1 MNSFYQILNFYNF
14 SQGFAVR
21 FFLPIAQENVSFL
34 SLFLFVLETAEFNGF
49 DQINAYKKHIVDF
62 SERKKSW
69 LVISDLSHEL
79 TFLADSFKGDERLF
93 QNYREKSK
101 VKLGL

>member
-1 MNSFYQILNFYNF
+1 MQYVFFYRLRKKMFPFYL
-14 SQGFAVR
+14 Q
-21 FFLPIAQENVSFL
+21 
-34 SLFLFVLETAEFNGF
+34 FLFVLETAEFIGF

-69 LVISDLSHEL
+69 LVIFDLSHEL

-93 QNYREKSK
+93 QNYRAKSK
-101 VKLGL
+101 VKHGL

>member
-1 MNSFYQILNFYNF
+1 MNFYDF
-14 SQGFAVR
+14 RQGFAVC
-21 FFLPIAQENVSFL
+21 FFYRLRKKMFL
-34 SLFLFVLETAEFNGF
+34 FYLQFLFVSETAEFNGF
-49 DQINAYKKHIVDF
+49 YQINAYKKHIVDF

-101 VKLGL
+101 IKLGL

>member
-1 MNSFYQILNFYNF
+1 MIFYDF

-21 FFLPIAQENVSFL
+21 FFNLLRKKMFL
-34 SLFLFVLETAEFNGF
+34 FYLQFLFVSETAEFNGF
-49 DQINAYKKHIVDF
+49 YQINAYKKHIVDF